1 MKKQLSRLLL
11 LGIGV
16 LAISACT
23 KTDNYEGPNA
33 SFEGRLI
40 DVTSG
45 ENLQTSQ
52 GSTQI
57 RLEQISWSATPS
69 PQTIPSK
76 FDGTFKDT
84 KLFKGKYR
92 IIPTNGAFWPI
103 YDTVTVD
110 INSGTKRDFEVTPY
124 VKITN
129 FTTELDGTTLR
140 MHFTIEPPIVAGLPN
155 IRTIQPFIN
164 TTNMVG
170 AGASIRDYSDIERL
184 NVNKAFAELPDFPLD
199 PGAVDVAA
207 KTMTLEVPN
216 MKAGRIFHV
225 RVGVQ
230 LNDSFTSWNFS
241 NVLEVNVPAE

>member
-1 MKKQLSRLLL
+1 MKKQISRLLL
-11 LGIGV
+11 LGISI

-23 KTDNYEGPNA
+23 KTDNYNGPDA
-33 SFEGRLI
+33 SFEGRVI

-69 PQTIPSK
+69 PQTIPTK

-103 YDTVTVD
+103 YDTVTLD
-110 INSGTKRDFEVTPY
+110 INSGTKHDFEVTPY

-129 FTTELDGTTLR
+129 FTTTLDGTTLR
-140 MHFTIEPPIVAGLPN
+140 LTFTIDPPIVAGLPN
-155 IRTIQPFIN
+155 IRTVQPFIN
-164 TTNMVG
+164 VTKMVG
-170 AGASIRDYSDIERL
+170 AGASIRDYSDIERV
-184 NVNKAFAELPDFPLD
+184 NVNKPFDELP
-199 PGAVDVAA
+199 AVGPDVDMAG

-216 MKAGRIFHV
+216 MKAGRTFYV
-225 RVGVQ
+225 RIGVQ

-241 NVLEVNVPAE
+241 NVLEVSVPAE